1 MIAVK
6 RYKIRQFDKFTEN
19 FNTVKFAVFLCL
31 FGLLILL
38 SACSELEQPK
48 TEEFYA
54 TTTPPVIQEF
64 RWSNGKMPQSFDPAL
79 ASAPPETDI
88 VRAIFDGLTET
99 EPKSLK
105 AIPSIAYKW
114 TDADDS
120 KKWTF
125 NLRQDAKWSNGKTV
139 TADDFVRSWKR
150 LAEMGETAPHFELL
164 NNIVGLG
171 VKSDS
176 VKDSKTDI
184 FSLRE
189 TAKSLESIK
198 RDIVRNNPQNKSRSE
213 QNNET
218 SENSKIPDND
228 KKTVAETNEKQKVEA
243 EIGLKAI
250 DEFTL
255 EISLIKSDKE
265 FPNLVAH
272 PAFRPIYSSGEE
284 FGGKQLNADV
294 VTNGAFRIA
303 SVGDD
308 GVTLERN
315 ENYYNKE
322 NIKLK
327 RVRFVPIDNADSAL
341 EAYRKGEIDAVTN
354 AEFEP
359 LALKILTPF
368 EDFKRGTHSA
378 LNFYEFNR
386 KKEPFNDRRVRQA
399 LAISIDRERLTKD
412 EMEGA
417 TEPAYSFSASDDEN
431 LKSKIS
437 ENPSKGKD
445 LMTTAGFP
453 DGQGFPVVKL
463 VVNRNNVQQRIA
475 KSVAKMWKQ
484 NLNIETEIIVKEFDE
499 LETSKNEGQYD
510 LIRRGVVLPTS
521 DETANMLAIFAP
533 TKTLKAKEAEMLK
546 SENTIQLND
555 LLNGDNA
562 NVKMTENPDSNESNS
577 NSVTATPLFENEL
590 LIDTGIDNK
599 IILTEEVAINEVPA
613 IPLYFPMTY
622 SLVKPYVKGFEM
634 NTLDAP
640 LLKDV
645 YIDNNWQPENS
656 VGKN

>member
-6 RYKIRQFDKFTEN
+6 NYKFRQFYKLTEKFSAAR
-19 FNTVKFAVFLCL
+19 FFVFSCFCL
-31 FGLLILL
+31 LFVLL

-64 RWSNGKMPQSFDPAL
+64 RWSNGKMPKSFDPAL

-114 TDADDS
+114 TNSDDS

-171 VKSDS
+171 VKNDS
-176 VKDSKTDI
+176 AKDPKTDI

-189 TAKSLESIK
+189 TAKNLESIK
-198 RDIVRNNPQNKSRSE
+198 RDIVRNTPQNKNRTE
-213 QNNET
+213 PNNE
-218 SENSKIPDND
+218 SADNSKTPDD
-228 KKTVAETNEKQKVEA
+228 SKKNAAEKVEKPDEKT

-272 PAFRPIYSSGEE
+272 PAFRPVYASGDE
-284 FGGKQLNADV
+284 FGDKQLNANIT
-294 VTNGAFRIA
+294 TNGAFRIV
-303 SVGDD
+303 SVGSD

-322 NIKLK
+322 NIKLQ
-327 RVRFVPIDNADSAL
+327 RVRFVPTDNADSAL

-359 LALKILTPF
+359 LAMKILTPF
-368 EDFKRGTHSA
+368 EDFKRRPHSA

-399 LAISIDRERLTKD
+399 LAMAIDRERLTKD

-417 TEPAYSFSASDDEN
+417 TEPAYGFSASDEVN
-431 LKSKIS
+431 PKSQIS
-437 ENPSKGKD
+437 ENPAKSKD

-453 DGQGFPVVKL
+453 DGRGFPVVKL

-499 LETSKNEGQYD
+499 LETSKNEGQFD

-533 TKTLKAKEAEMLK
+533 TKTLKIKKPAMLE
-546 SENTIQLND
+546 SDGTIELGD
-555 LLNGDNA
+555 LLNGENS
-562 NVKMTENPDSNESNS
+562 NIKTTENSDLNETESNS
-577 NSVTATPLFENEL
+577 TSANPSFGNEL
-590 LIDTGIDNK
+590 LIDTGNDSK
-599 IILTEEVAINEVPA
+599 IILTEAEAITEVPA

-645 YIDNNWQPENS
+645 YIDSNWQPKKNG
-656 VGKN
+656 GKS